1 MKLILSLKMRGF
13 LKYNECDLA
22 VISWPSRTIV
32 SSVLSLPLYFF
43 ILDVSL
49 GDKNALSNRAKRWNS
64 SDIFLNIHLSFVFT
78 ACQFCHIILYEDLT
92 KWPIIKTLFRNVLS
106 LTLQNKGQ
114 LDFPQFHFEPPT
126 LCLETGNSGSL

>member
-1 MKLILSLKMRGF
+1 MRGF

-49 GDKNALSNRAKRWNS
+49 GDKNALLYLAIEQK
-64 SDIFLNIHLSFVFT
+64 DEMHQTFFLNIHLSFVFT

-92 KWPIIKTLFRNVLS
+92 K
-106 LTLQNKGQ
+106 
-114 LDFPQFHFEPPT
+114 
-126 LCLETGNSGSL
+126 